1 MTPNAIEENRL
12 RYRESSPGPILG
24 QYVQCFAEFTVD
36 QACEPFLHRIMP
48 DGCCHLSY
56 LRGPGNELGGITIVG
71 PRMTPLIIPMTG
83 GQICWDVKLRPGAF
97 EALLGVPVEEV
108 MDQTVEACD
117 VVPHVHQRIQSELA
131 ASQSAEDAWRV
142 FAEAILSWLPSARP
156 IDAAVA
162 GAVTHIEGSNGRATV
177 GELAHAVSFSE
188 RQLQRRFQ
196 KAVGLSPKQFA
207 RIRRFRSCVGNMIA
221 ESPDAWGTVAVR
233 FGYSD
238 QAHLTREFSKLS
250 GLPPTALEPYIRS
263 IGHAGVNP

>member
-1 MTPNAIEENRL
+1 MSSDAIEENRL

-36 QACEPFLHRIMP
+36 PACEPFLHRIMP
-48 DGCCHLSY
+48 DGCCHMSY
-56 LRGPGNELGGITIVG
+56 LRGPGNELGGLSIVG
-71 PRMTPLIIPMTG
+71 PRMTPLIVPMTG

-97 EALLGVPVEEV
+97 EALVGVPVEEV
-108 MDQTVEACD
+108 IDQTLDARD
-117 VVPHVHQRIQSELA
+117 VVPHVHQAIQSELA

-142 FAEAILSWLPSARP
+142 FAEAILSWLSRAQPVDP
-156 IDAAVA
+156 AVA
-162 GAVTHIEGSNGRATV
+162 DAVKHIEESSGCIAV
-177 GELAHAVSFSE
+177 AELASAVSFSE

-196 KAVGLSPKQFA
+196 TAVGLSPKQFA
-207 RIRRFRSCVGNMIA
+207 RIRRFRSCVGNMIS

-238 QAHLTREFSKLS
+238 QAHLTREFAELS

-263 IGHAGVNP
+263 IRHSDVTP